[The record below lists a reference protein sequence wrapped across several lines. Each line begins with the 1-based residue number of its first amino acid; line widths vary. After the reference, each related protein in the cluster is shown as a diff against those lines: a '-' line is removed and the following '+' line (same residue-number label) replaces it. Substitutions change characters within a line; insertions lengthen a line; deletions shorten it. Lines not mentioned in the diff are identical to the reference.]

1 MAPGRVPVYISF
13 DYDHDSDLKTMLAGQ
28 AKLGDSPFN
37 IADWSIKEPSSDWK
51 DKARTRI
58 RRVEQVII
66 MCGRYADSATG
77 IDAEIRIARDE
88 NKPYFL
94 LAGRAGGGAK
104 RPRASLASDKLY
116 EWSWPNL
123 KALIAGKR

>member
-1 MAPGRVPVYISF
+1 MAPRLVPVYISF

-28 AKLGDSPFN
+28 AMLSDSPFN

-58 RRVEQVII
+58 RRCKQVIVI
-66 MCGRYADSATG
+66 CGRFADSATG

-94 LAGRAGGGAK
+94 LSGRAGGGAK

-123 KALIAGKR
+123 KALIAGQR